1 MNWRGILTRNWFGE
15 KELSPFLFTITISED
30 MAGILFALWIALLPF
45 SFLLMFFLDVYY
57 DILLDVFIFWFV
69 FAGITARKRGDV
81 YDNTLFLLVICS
93 ISYSI
98 NFERTLYDYI
108 YVSAAVLGVLIVVIR
123 EIKTYRNN
131 RPKREALLPVE

>member
-30 MAGILFALWIALLPF
+30 MAGILFALWIALLPI

-57 DILLDVFIFWFV
+57 DIFLDIMIFWFAL
-69 FAGITARKRGDV
+69 AGITARKRGDV
-81 YDNTLFLLVICS
+81 YDNMLMLLLICS
-93 ISYSI
+93 ISYYPSS
-98 NFERTLYDYI
+98 ERTLYDYF
-108 YVSAAVLGVLIVVIR
+108 YVVAAVFGVLIVVFR

-131 RPKREALLPVE
+131 RAKREALLPLE